1 MPMNFT
7 RAAALGLSL
16 TFAACATSDHDITD
30 PNVDPR
36 DLTAQEQLVVGAGQQ
51 FGLDLL
57 RQLTATFPADNLM
70 ISPLSVSLALGM
82 AMNGAEGTTYDEMR
96 RTLGFGELTREE
108 VGAAYRGLLDQLRV
122 RDRRVQF
129 TIANSIWY
137 ERRFAVE
144 PDFLTTAKTQFGAE
158 VRPLDFSASSAPGTI
173 NDWVSGA
180 TGGRIKDLI
189 DRIDPLDVM
198 FLVNAMYFKAPW
210 SAPFE
215 KQVTRAG
222 EFERADGSV
231 VSAQLMSQ
239 DGSFP
244 NHDGSD
250 AALVELFYGDSA
262 YSMVLALPK
271 SGTVDALVQSLTVA
285 KWEQWLAALRPG
297 RIMLTLPRFEYRTG
311 DELSDELK
319 ALGMRTAFIPL
330 QADFGRINP
339 DADDLHVSAVV
350 HKTFISVDEEGTEAS
365 AATSVTMSVTSMPP
379 SYSFTRPFFYAI
391 RERST
396 GTILFT
402 GIVRDPSKS

>member
-1 MPMNFT
+1 MPVTFQHAT
-7 RAAALGLSL
+7 ALALSL
-16 TFAACATSDHDITD
+16 ALAACATHDRDITD
-30 PNVDPR
+30 PDIDPR
-36 DLTAQEQLVVGAGQQ
+36 DLTAQERLVVGASQQ

-57 RQLTATFPADNLM
+57 RRVSASFPADNLM

-82 AMNGAEGTTYDEMR
+82 TMTGAEGATWDEMR
-96 RTLGFGELTREE
+96 RTLGFGELSRED
-108 VGAAYRGLLDQLRV
+108 VGAAYRGLLEQLRV
-122 RDRRVQF
+122 RDERVQF
-129 TIANSIWY
+129 TIANAIWY
-137 ERRFAVE
+137 ERRFAVQ
-144 PDFLTTAKTQFGAE
+144 PDFLAAARTQFGAE

-173 NDWVSGA
+173 NDWVSRA
-180 TGGRIKDLI
+180 TGGRITDLV

-210 SAPFE
+210 SAPFL
-215 KQVTRAG
+215 KQSTRAG
-222 EFERADGSV
+222 EFERADGST

-250 AALVELFYGDSA
+250 AAVVELFYGDSA

-297 RIMLTLPRFEYRTG
+297 RILLTLPRFEYRTG

-319 ALGMRTAFIPL
+319 ALGMRTAFVPR
-330 QADFGRINP
+330 QADFSRINP
-339 DADDLHVSAVV
+339 DAGDLYVSAVV

-379 SYSFTRPFFYAI
+379 SFSFTRPFLFAI

-402 GIVRDPSKS
+402 GVVRDPTKG